1 MPSVTGPSPME
12 VKKLM
17 LKRMLRGVSC
27 VHATNAL
34 TPLQTDL
41 NAVLHDVGRLRVA
54 SIGFATWKL
63 LKSVTT

>member
-27 VHATNAL
+27 VHETNAL
-34 TPLQTDL
+34 AALQDNR
-41 NAVLHDVGRLRVA
+41 NAFLHDVVGRLRIARTA
-54 SIGFATWKL
+54 SETRSYSRL
-63 LKSVTT
+63 